1 MQLINRGFISVK
13 PSSLFIEWLKSY
25 DSAVHITAEDAEAT
39 VYLIE
44 EEFWDDD
51 LILKS
56 YAKKI
61 ATSAFAEY
69 GCDEAHWPSHFDIE
83 NFEHWFDFDLGCTCI
98 DLLAAPIQKE
108 PLS

>member
-25 DSAVHITAEDAEAT
+25 DSAVLITAKDAEAT

-44 EEFWDDD
+44 EEFWDDA
-51 LILKS
+51 LILKT

-61 ATSAFAEY
+61 ATSTFAEY
-69 GCDEAHWPSHFDIE
+69 GCDEAHWPSNFDIE
-83 NFEHWFDFDLGCTCI
+83 NFEQWFDCDLGCTCI

-108 PLS
+108 SFN